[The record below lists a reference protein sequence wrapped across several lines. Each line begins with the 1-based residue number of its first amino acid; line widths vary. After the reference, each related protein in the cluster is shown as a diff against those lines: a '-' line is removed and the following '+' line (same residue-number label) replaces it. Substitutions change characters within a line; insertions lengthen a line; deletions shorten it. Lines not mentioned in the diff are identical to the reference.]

1 MVGCRQHVGRL
12 SMMYRCSK
20 SFSVSAI
27 SLLKRQLSCL
37 IRRELVSARWSKLFR
52 RFPARAKVTLNR
64 VVQGYSR
71 RLIWGGKSRDSWKEF
86 NFSCDSWIDSLTWG
100 PFLETPETFWVYF
113 GCCNFLRISKTKTFL
128 GVKFCNKFALSY
140 LEIIVKGQLSRMSGS
155 QFLKWLFGP
164 GKFAGL
170 SRKIRE
176 LLVLRTVIRE
186 SWVNFRENWESNG
199 NSWSIICF
207 YLSAETYSRNESDK
221 NNRSF

>member
-1 MVGCRQHVGRL
+1 MSVVCRR
-12 SMMYRCSK
+12 RK
-20 SFSVSAI
+20 SISVSAV

-37 IRRELVSARWSKLFR
+37 AGVSYFVDFLQEQKLLW
-52 RFPARAKVTLNR
+52 TGWNR
-64 VVQGYSR
+64 VIRDAWFKGE
-71 RLIWGGKSRDSWKEF
+71 KARDSCKEF
-86 NFSCDSWIDSLTWG
+86 NFSCDSWIDNLTWG

-128 GVKFCNKFALSY
+128 GVKFCNKFSLSY
-140 LEIIVKGQLSRMSGS
+140 LEIIVKGQLSRISGS

-186 SWVNFRENWESNG
+186 SWVNFRKNWESNG

-207 YLSAETYSRNESDK
+207 YISTETYSRNESDK
-221 NNRSF
+221 NNRSV

>member
-12 SMMYRCSK
+12 SMLYQVI
-20 SFSVSAI
+20 FSLSSIPPQTAAI
-27 SLLKRQLSCL
+27 LSNTPS
-37 IRRELVSARWSKLFR
+37 VSARWSKLFR
-52 RFPARAKVTLNR
+52 RFPARAKFTLNR

-71 RLIWGGKSRDSWKEF
+71 RVIWGGKARDSWKEF
-86 NFSCDSWIDSLTWG
+86 NFGCDSWIDSLTWG

-128 GVKFCNKFALSY
+128 EVKFCNKFALSY
-140 LEIIVKGQLSRMSGS
+140 LEIIVKGQLSRISGS

-164 GKFAGL
+164 GKFTGL

-186 SWVNFRENWESNG
+186 SWVNFVKTENL
-199 NSWSIICF
+199 IV
-207 YLSAETYSRNESDK
+207 THDQ
-221 NNRSF
+221 

>member
-1 MVGCRQHVGRL
+1 MSVVCR
-12 SMMYRCSK
+12 CCIK
-20 SFSVSAI
+20 SFSVSAV

-37 IRRELVSARWSKLFR
+37 IRRQLVLSGVSYFVDFLQEQNLLW
-52 RFPARAKVTLNR
+52 TGWYR
-64 VVQGYSR
+64 VIR
-71 RLIWGGKSRDSWKEF
+71 DAWFEGGKARDSWKEF
-86 NFSCDSWIDSLTWG
+86 NFGCDSWIDSLTWG

-140 LEIIVKGQLSRMSGS
+140 LEIIVKGQLSRISGS

-164 GKFAGL
+164 GKFTGL

-186 SWVNFRENWESNG
+186 SWVNFRENWESNS

-207 YLSAETYSRNESDK
+207 
-221 NNRSF
+221 